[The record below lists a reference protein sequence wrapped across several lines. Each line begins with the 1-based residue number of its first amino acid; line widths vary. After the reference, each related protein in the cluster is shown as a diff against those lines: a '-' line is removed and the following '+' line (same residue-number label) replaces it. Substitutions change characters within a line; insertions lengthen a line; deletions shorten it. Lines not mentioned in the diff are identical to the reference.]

1 MYNNNTNKE
10 VNLNDFDLEGFAH
23 ISHQAEESERSRVLS
38 PEVMNA
44 SAAPDDTYDEVTAVA
59 RELVSRGIDITT
71 PYDNWI
77 HLGFA
82 LANGL
87 GERGRELFHQ
97 LSAMN
102 AEYEQ
107 KECDKKYSSLLRGG
121 REGITIGTFFKMA
134 QDAGINLSELARQRV
149 RSEHLQEMNDRP
161 LCATC
166 ANAPSGTNIEKY
178 RKNQYLWYFWY

>member
-1 MYNNNTNKE
+1 MYNNNINKE

-87 GERGRELFHQ
+87 GERGQRAFPPAERYECGVRTEGVRQEVFQSFEGWQGRHHHRHFLQDGTGCRHQ
-97 LSAMN
+97 P
-102 AEYEQ
+102 E
-107 KECDKKYSSLLRGG
+107 
-121 REGITIGTFFKMA
+121 
-134 QDAGINLSELARQRV
+134 
-149 RSEHLQEMNDRP
+149 
-161 LCATC
+161 
-166 ANAPSGTNIEKY
+166 
-178 RKNQYLWYFWY
+178 

>member
-1 MYNNNTNKE
+1 MYNNNINKE

-23 ISHQAEESERSRVLS
+23 ISHQADKSERSRVLS

-44 SAAPDDTYDEVTAVA
+44 SATPDDTYDEVTAVA

-107 KECDKKYSSLLRGG
+107 KECDKKYSSLLRGWQG
-121 REGITIGTFFKMA
+121 RHHHRHFLQDGTGCRH
-134 QDAGINLSELARQRV
+134 QPE
-149 RSEHLQEMNDRP
+149 
-161 LCATC
+161 
-166 ANAPSGTNIEKY
+166 
-178 RKNQYLWYFWY
+178 